1 MFGKE
6 QPGRVRCYGRSITR
20 SYLKKDE
27 EILQIKQQHDQK
39 VACLQNGLEQMQQR
53 MDGLC
58 NLMKVMLQQ
67 NNPGMSIEAIEA
79 LLQSAQISPPDA
91 NSAPNMVGRNVPN
104 SSGSNHVP
112 INENVSLLI

>member
-27 EILQIKQQHDQK
+27 EILQIRQQHDQK
-39 VACLQNGLEQMQQR
+39 VASLQNDLDQMQQR

-58 NLMKVMLQQ
+58 NLMKTMLQQ
-67 NNPGMSIEAIEA
+67 NNPGMSA
-79 LLQSAQISPPDA
+79 
-91 NSAPNMVGRNVPN
+91 
-104 SSGSNHVP
+104 
-112 INENVSLLI
+112 